1 MYDLFDE
8 AYFEVSLDHSQ
19 FSDRFLVESLNS
31 LKQLSSGVL
40 VVLCSMEQA
49 SVFFNFTLKKFTE
62 KSREL
67 QSTPSDDCRNLS
79 VQID

>member
-8 AYFEVSLDHSQ
+8 AYLSLSLDHSQ
-19 FSDRFLVESLNS
+19 FSDWFLVESLNS

-40 VVLCSMEQA
+40 VVLCMEQD

-67 QSTPSDDCRNLS
+67 HGTPCDGPYDDDDD
-79 VQID
+79 V